1 MKELEIKMIEQFL
14 ARLTT
19 VRDGWHHKSKWNQE
33 LGSDFLTL
41 YIEDYKDRLDKLL
54 KEKDNKNFSKNLSG
68 MTKLVYKSGKSSEE
82 CIFFYIENDSVINW
96 KSTHKGYNEYKL

>member
-1 MKELEIKMIEQFL
+1 MDEIKLIEQFL

-54 KEKDNKNFSKNLSG
+54 KEKDSINTSNNLSG
-68 MTKLVYKSGKSSEE
+68 MTKLVYKSGSSSEE
-82 CIFFYIENDSVINW
+82 CIFFYVENDSVINW
-96 KSTHKGYNEYKL
+96 KSTHKGYNECKL